1 MTLEKLT
8 ELAEKENK
16 LSKAELELKLTELK
30 SLNCRI
36 LECIVY
42 VRTNQGC
49 SLSEA
54 KEIAINSSAWIKQKD
69 EFIEHQQEQMAEFME
84 AAKDDIES
92 IKQTYS
98 TEKTETIIKMKK

>member
-1 MTLEKLT
+1 MTIEKLT
-8 ELAEKENK
+8 KLAEKENK
-16 LSKAELELKLTELK
+16 LTKTELELKLTELK

-42 VRTNQGC
+42 VKTNQEC

-54 KEIAINSSAWIKQKD
+54 KEIVVNSSAWIKQKE
-69 EFIEHQQEQMAEFME
+69 EFIRHQEEQMTEFME
-84 AAKDDIES
+84 TAKDDIER

>member
-1 MTLEKLT
+1 MTIEKLT

-16 LSKAELELKLTELK
+16 LTKAELELKLTELK

-42 VRTNQGC
+42 VRTNQRC
-49 SLSEA
+49 SLFEA
-54 KEIAINSSAWIKQKD
+54 KEIVVNSSAWIKQKD
-69 EFIEHQQEQMAEFME
+69 EFIRHQQEQMAEFME